1 LIEVDHLSKS
11 YGQARAVNDISF
23 KVEPGEILGFLG
35 PNGAGK
41 TTTMRILTGYLPAT
55 AGSARVAGFDV
66 FEQSLEVRKRIGY
79 LPETPPLYPEMSV
92 RAYLEFVAR
101 IKGVAAADIS
111 SRVSNAMRMTNS
123 EDKANELV
131 KRLSRGYKQRVGIA
145 QSIVHNPDVVI
156 LDEPTVGLDPKQI
169 IEVRKLIK
177 GLKKDHTVILSTH
190 ILPEVSATCDR
201 VVIINKGRIA
211 AIDTPENLT
220 AQLKGGERVRI
231 EVRGDR
237 EKLRSTLWSI
247 EGINRL
253 DIDSAKETDSA
264 PVSATIESERGL
276 DLRSRIAGSLVTNG
290 FELLELRGVSLSLE
304 EIFLQLTTEETQ
316 QTQQSNDVATDAADE
331 TNNSMDETQTDVE
344 RTGGSE

>member
-1 LIEVDHLSKS
+1 MIEVDHLSKS

-23 KVEPGEILGFLG
+23 RVEPGEILGFLG

-55 AGSARVAGFDV
+55 AGSARIAGFDV

-101 IKGVAAADIS
+101 IKGVAAADIA
-111 SRVSNAMRMTNS
+111 SRVSNAMQMTNI
-123 EDKANELV
+123 EDKAGELV

-211 AIDTPENLT
+211 AIDTPGNLT

-231 EVRGDR
+231 EVLGDT

-253 DIDSAKETDSA
+253 DIDTTKATDGA

-316 QTQQSNDVATDAADE
+316 QTQQANDVATEAGSE
-331 TNNSMDETQTDVE
+331 TNTSSNETETATE

>member
-1 LIEVDHLSKS
+1 MIEVDHLSKS

-55 AGSARVAGFDV
+55 AGSARIAGFDV

-92 RAYLEFVAR
+92 RTYLEFVAR
-101 IKGVAAADIS
+101 IKGVPAADIA
-111 SRVSNAMRMTNS
+111 SRVANAMRLTNI
-123 EDKANELV
+123 EDKATELV

-211 AIDTPENLT
+211 AIDTPDNLT

-231 EVRGDR
+231 QVRGDA

-253 DIDSAKETDSA
+253 DVDTANQSEGA
-264 PVSATIESERGL
+264 PVSATIESESGL
-276 DLRSRIAGSLVTNG
+276 DLRSRIAGSLVGNG

-316 QTQQSNDVATDAADE
+316 QTEKTNDAAPLDSDSSSDE
-331 TNNSMDETQTDVE
+331 SENEAE